1 MLEAKWQSPSQQG
14 RLPTAPSMEVLVLVQ
29 VNVMTAASREY
40 YDLEGFYGAAEELE
54 LPFVT
59 QPTSS
64 EELEWSKSVM

>member
-1 MLEAKWQSPSQQG
+1 MRHQASQQEK
-14 RLPTAPSMEVLVLVQ
+14 LLVLVQ
-29 VNVMTAASREY
+29 INVMTAASREY

-64 EELEWSKSVM
+64 EELEWSKSVI